1 MAAKYW
7 TNWLLTDSSTYLGFF
22 IYALFVFST
31 FSIAGSEASIF
42 FIYLISLWRF
52 IRKKGLGFKHW
63 LIWPVIIYMN
73 LTVLSG
79 YLNGYPG
86 IDHLFSAQTN
96 WRLLLPFVLA
106 IALLEVDQQ
115 KLIRF
120 LFVPLLLVS
129 IYGIIQYFTGAD
141 WLRSP
146 EKRLTTLYFIA
157 TDGTQFFHGKGN
169 FTHHLTYGGYLLLL
183 FPLFSLL
190 SMVKN
195 LSTRWRCFYG
205 LGSVVMLAGAISSLG
220 RSIWLGILMVFWIFL
235 FRISKILGIVTLI
248 IGLVLSGW
256 IFQQVLSGE
265 TKNWQVIDNALV
277 QRLTS
282 ALDVTAN
289 KDRLLMWNAG
299 IQGIQDHLMLGIG
312 YGNDE
317 NVMDIYRIPL
327 AEKNNHRFM
336 NDASAGVHNIYLQTW
351 LNYGVIGFI
360 SYLGIVFGL
369 LLTCILSLKR
379 VKSSSW
385 EGSIFWGVIA
395 GISGFM
401 VAGVFENNFRDGEVQ
416 IAFLMLMGL
425 VLHQVYRLR
434 N

>member
-1 MAAKYW
+1 MAAKFW
-7 TNWLLTDSSTYLGFF
+7 TNWLFTDSSTYLGFF

-79 YLNGYPG
+79 YLSGYPG
-86 IDHLFSAQTN
+86 IDHFFSAQTN

-106 IALLEVDQQ
+106 IAVLEVEQQ

-129 IYGIIQYFTGAD
+129 TYGIIQYFTGAD
-141 WLRSP
+141 WLRST
-146 EKRLTTLYFIA
+146 ERRLTTLYYTA

-190 SMVKN
+190 STVKN
-195 LSTRWRCFYG
+195 LSTRWRWFYG

-256 IFQQVLSGE
+256 IFQQVLSGD

-317 NVMDIYRIPL
+317 NVMDIFRIPI

-395 GISGFM
+395 GISGFI